1 MRNII
6 HALYGAACHNVWY
19 HWRRFIF
26 SHDTSIYPNHTRNTG
41 GYFGENKTCRADGRI
56 WVDFKYTKKQLHL
69 IPWWCG
75 LYLLALQCETNK
87 YCLYIWNDAFIRDFC
102 FFFPDNIKTTSRL
115 NSHIHV
121 YYFHIWIFEEQ
132 SEKGVMVHRTNALHM
147 LIYIYMRIRFFF
159 GNSTSAIEIAW
170 PLFRTITRAVGWL
183 VIFIVRNRLLVCSAL
198 ASLPCKRAHGA
209 NMHIHIIYIIYI
221 YHKPLSLFGIH
232 S

>member
-87 YCLYIWNDAFIRDFC
+87 YCLYIWNDVFIRDSWFL

-147 LIYIYMRIRFFF
+147 FIYIYANSFFF
-159 GNSTSAIEIAW
+159 SGTA
-170 PLFRTITRAVGWL
+170 RV
-183 VIFIVRNRLLVCSAL
+183 LLKLHDLYSVL
-198 ASLPCKRAHGA
+198 
-209 NMHIHIIYIIYI
+209 
-221 YHKPLSLFGIH
+221 
-232 S
+232 

>member
-102 FFFPDNIKTTSRL
+102 FFFSRQHKNYLTVEFPYPCLLFSHL
-115 NSHIHV
+115 NFWRTIRKRCDGTPNKCPAHV
-121 YYFHIWIFEEQ
+121 
-132 SEKGVMVHRTNALHM
+132 N
-147 LIYIYMRIRFFF
+147 IYIYMRIRFFF
-159 GNSTSAIEIAW
+159 REQHECYWNCMTSI
-170 PLFRTITRAVGWL
+170 PYY
-183 VIFIVRNRLLVCSAL
+183 N
-198 ASLPCKRAHGA
+198 
-209 NMHIHIIYIIYI
+209 
-221 YHKPLSLFGIH
+221 
-232 S
+232 